1 MALGSKR
8 HINSVLKEYF
18 LDVAGTT
25 NAMSFND
32 AIRAGLQELGYTGS
46 LMKMLKLWAIDL
58 EGPGDP
64 TEEAMSISVA
74 LKKAGQNLVGEDVH
88 DVTEGLKELGEYIT
102 FGSILTKFEEEKRK
116 FAFID

>member
-25 NAMSFND
+25 DAMSFND
-32 AIRAGLQELGYTGS
+32 AMRAGLQELGYTGS
-46 LMKMLKLWAIDL
+46 LMQMLKTWANDL
-58 EGPGDP
+58 EGAGVSNLP
-64 TEEAMSISVA
+64 ISVA
-74 LKKAGQNLVGEDVH
+74 LKKAGQNLVGEDIH

-102 FGSILTKFEEEKRK
+102 FGSILTRFEEEKRK
-116 FAFID
+116 SAFID

>member
-1 MALGSKR
+1 MALGSKK

-25 NAMSFND
+25 DAMSFND
-32 AIRAGLQELGYTGS
+32 AMRAGLQELGYSGS
-46 LMKMLKLWAIDL
+46 LMRMLKTWANDL
-58 EGPGDP
+58 EGAGTSNFP
-64 TEEAMSISVA
+64 ISVA
-74 LKKAGQNLVGEDVH
+74 LKKAGQNLVGEDIH